1 VNHRTLLQT
10 LQELKETKTLNLEQH
25 TKNAWQ
31 KIATEL
37 ELPLETKTGGFSV
50 REYLDYTIG
59 YTAHFVMKPV
69 AISLATFVLIIS
81 GGLGVTNASFGSLP
95 GDAMYSVKLSMES
108 LQLSLATDD
117 MQRAKLQ
124 VEFAGRRLEEMTELA
139 ARSGDQVSN
148 IQYAMNQFREETQA
162 IQDELTP
169 DSTDLARE
177 VSRKV
182 EIYTSTVSASPDLK
196 TEPVG
201 VEVQEIIDETQNQAV
216 EVFLSTHE
224 STQDAESAKELDYT
238 FDQKYQ
244 VLAGKVE
251 IMTPDQTNAF
261 FAQFDTTPV
270 AYLSLSDQ
278 LRQEASYR
286 RAFQILSEIEQFLSQ
301 STEGTP

>member
-1 VNHRTLLQT
+1 M
-10 LQELKETKTLNLEQH
+10 
-25 TKNAWQ
+25 
-31 KIATEL
+31 
-37 ELPLETKTGGFSV
+37 ETKTGGFSV